1 MDILCLD
8 FLAVSEPSVRR
19 NSVTSTITLKH
30 LDGRETTF
38 ELKIRYQEKADEKH
52 LETYRMAMA
61 MPLLNYGLFAKAIK
75 LDFPVSRA
83 DKELLDDLLDTF
95 SRDIFVNK
103 LVRRRSA
110 HLIEKY
116 LPKGD
121 EVNLKNARARATIKA
136 KKVVPDRPLPGRDVH
151 PEKSFPQEMM
161 EKKCGILSSGGKEAL
176 TTYSMLKELGADVHP
191 MYVNESG
198 GHWRTALTAYR
209 WHLAHEPNTCRV
221 WTNVDRFYLFMLDN
235 LRIVKK
241 DHRRIPGDTYPIRL
255 CIFPV
260 YLFQLLPVFRERGI
274 GNLLIGS
281 EFDDPRC
288 EWTYSGIK
296 HYFGIYDQHQD
307 FDIRMEKWYS
317 KRMRGMRQWSALRS
331 ISGLV
336 VERILTSRY
345 PEIAKNQR
353 SCHSCHFEK
362 GKIVPCGKCTKC
374 LGIMLFLRANRINP
388 VKLGYRKEDVKAF
401 PERLAATKLRLD
413 PDELE
418 HSKFLAG
425 LGGEPRSHAEGAHI
439 FPATSDPDLMPEKF
453 RDGVMAIIGKYARS
467 TWTLESGDWRRSESK
482 SL

>member
-8 FLAVSEPSVRR
+8 FLAVSEPAVRR
-19 NSVTSTITLKH
+19 NSVTSTITLKQ
-30 LDGRETTF
+30 LDGNETTF

-61 MPLLNYGLFAKAIK
+61 MPLMNYGLFAKAIR

-83 DKELLDDLLDTF
+83 DKKLLDDLLDTF

-103 LVRRRSA
+103 LVRRRTA

-121 EVNLKNARARATIKA
+121 DVNPKNARPRAVIKA
-136 KKVVPDRPLPGRDVH
+136 RKVVPDRPLPGRAVCMGAH
-151 PEKSFPQEMM
+151 PDKSFPQEMM

-176 TTYSMLKELGADVHP
+176 LTYSMLKELGADVHP
-191 MYVNESG
+191 IYVNESG

-209 WHLAHEPNTCRV
+209 WHLAKEPNTCRV

-307 FDIRMEKWYS
+307 FDIRMDKWYAA
-317 KRMRGMRQWSALRS
+317 RMPGMRQWSALRPV
-331 ISGLV
+331 SGLI
-336 VERILTSRY
+336 VERILTKRY
-345 PEIAKNQR
+345 PEAAKHQR

-374 LGIMLFLRANRINP
+374 LGIMLFLRANNTDPRIM
-388 VKLGYRKEDVKAF
+388 GYRMVDVQAF
-401 PERLAATKLRLD
+401 PERLTATKLRLD
-413 PDELE
+413 PDEHE
-418 HSKFLAG
+418 HSRLLAK
-425 LGGEPRSHAEGAHI
+425 LGGTPRPHAEGIHI
-439 FPATSDPDLMPEKF
+439 HQACDPDMIPENF
-453 RDGVMAIIGKYARS
+453 RDGIMGIVGEYTDGRWKLRDS
-467 TWTLESGDWRRSESK
+467 DWQLE
-482 SL
+482 